1 MWKLILIEHM
11 MYVTCM
17 PLGFILEGFHF
28 LFLFLALGFMP
39 HISLILSEITALGT
53 ARYKKILIVVGMSL
67 LFILG
72 SYFCFE
78 FAAKMSEFN
87 HTDEEGDLLIYGI
100 ILSPII
106 GSTAILIWEWYLK
119 LKSFWIRSLT
129 LILAIIPCWGV
140 AVVLI
145 SSEFICRLFKGL
157 MNGWHG

>member
-1 MWKLILIEHM
+1 M

-39 HISLILSEITALGT
+39 HISLIRSEITALGT

-106 GSTAILIWEWYLK
+106 GSTAILIWE
-119 LKSFWIRSLT
+119 
-129 LILAIIPCWGV
+129 
-140 AVVLI
+140 
-145 SSEFICRLFKGL
+145 
-157 MNGWHG
+157 